1 MNSDLAKIQSIVNTV
16 KDNKKTGE
24 RYTSMEKII
33 ESAKQ
38 EAYNE
43 GRNSGFAEG
52 RNILSNSLI
61 GRRY

>member
-1 MNSDLAKIQSIVNTV
+1 M
-16 KDNKKTGE
+16 
-24 RYTSMEKII
+24 SMEKIV

-43 GRNSGFAEG
+43 GRDSGFAEG